1 MEVKSRLAKKHVF
14 GSEGM
19 AAGKGCQIL
28 ACALAVMVLHPTCL
42 TANGPAIKGV
52 SVPAIG
58 GVARFL
64 PSSCKFFE
72 FYECR
77 AAPRRNGVKAGV
89 QGLWRPGHKSR
100 YTEFYRSMCAV
111 AV

>member
-1 MEVKSRLAKKHVF
+1 VLVKRD
-14 GSEGM
+14 
-19 AAGKGCQIL
+19 
-28 ACALAVMVLHPTCL
+28 VLIIRSICRVGVL
-42 TANGPAIKGV
+42 LNSLKWFRMLRVTANGPAIKGV

-77 AAPRRNGVKAGV
+77 GTMFIG
-89 QGLWRPGHKSR
+89 SR
-100 YTEFYRSMCAV
+100 LPVPLHEFD
-111 AV
+111 

>member
-1 MEVKSRLAKKHVF
+1 MSYIWLLWLVRTPVT
-14 GSEGM
+14 
-19 AAGKGCQIL
+19 
-28 ACALAVMVLHPTCL
+28 P
-42 TANGPAIKGV
+42 NGPAIKGV

-77 AAPRRNGVKAGV
+77 GTMLFV
-89 QGLWRPGHKSR
+89 SR
-100 YTEFYRSMCAV
+100 SSITLHRFD
-111 AV
+111 